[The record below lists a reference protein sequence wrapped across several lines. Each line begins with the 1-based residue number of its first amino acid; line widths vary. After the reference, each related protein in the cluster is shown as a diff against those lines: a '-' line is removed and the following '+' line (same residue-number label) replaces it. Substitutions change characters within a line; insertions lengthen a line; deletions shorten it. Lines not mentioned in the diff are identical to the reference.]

1 MKKRILCLLLCVV
14 MLAACLAGCG
24 KKTEEE
30 AIDDVNKEAS
40 ESAMTLAM
48 YLLCEEEMSEE
59 QQAKIEEAVNKITKS
74 KFKTRLDLR
83 FYTADEYYTKLEEA
97 FAARTEAE
105 AAGLISQPVVNED
118 ETTEEETVMNEYGF
132 AEIAYPDIANYQ
144 VDIFYL
150 GGYEKFAEYMEMNM
164 LQNLNEELSS
174 ASKKLNEYIS
184 APYLTYMKS
193 VNKGTYAIPT
203 NKAIGEY
210 TYLLI
215 NKEALADQSYN
226 TDAGIKDFTSMTD
239 ADLAKF
245 LGEISAYRADKYVP
259 IYTNLSNI
267 ELATAGT
274 TFLTN
279 DAGET
284 IEYGIKYW
292 GIGEDG
298 QLAGDFS
305 LIGSNY
311 NVSGA
316 YGKTAS
322 YMESVG
328 DLMKSTAFNTQ
339 FSAIMD
345 YQENGYFAA
354 DMTVD
359 GKDAAV
365 MCLKGGAELPSV
377 YADKYEAVVIGKP
390 TITTEAL
397 YEDMFAVASYTT
409 STSRSMEI
417 ITYLNTNED
426 FRNLLLY
433 GIEGENYELVDS
445 DYEDENGAAIKVV
458 RRLNEDYMMDPEKLG
473 NTLIGY
479 VLEGENPMMKDFI
492 MEQNTSAV
500 VSTIMG
506 FRLDYNDLIVETEKL
521 ETLRAISQTAKEK
534 LNACTFETYEAVMA
548 EIDAIYKENAEVIN
562 ALSSYAEPADETT
575 PTGIGYVYQQWAI
588 ANKLYTPPAEEEA

>member
-83 FYTADEYYTKLEEA
+83 FYTADEYYAKLEEA
-97 FAARTEAE
+97 FAARAEAE

-215 NKEALADQSYN
+215 NKEALKDQSYN

-239 ADLAKF
+239 ADLVKF
-245 LGEISAYRADKYVP
+245 LGEISAFRSDKYVP
-259 IYTNLSNI
+259 LYTNLSNI

-279 DAGET
+279 DEGET
-284 IEYGIKYW
+284 IEYGVKYW

-298 QLAGDFS
+298 QLTGDFS

-345 YQENGYFAA
+345 YQKNGYFAT

-365 MCLKGGAELPSV
+365 MCLKGGAELPAA

-417 ITYLNTNED
+417 ITYLNTNAD

-458 RRLNEDYMMDPEKLG
+458 RRLNEDYMIDPEKLG

-479 VLEGENPMMKDFI
+479 VLEGENPLMKDFI

-534 LNACTFETYEAVMA
+534 LNACTYETYKTVMD
-548 EIDAIYKENAEVIN
+548 EIDAIYTENAEVIS
-562 ALSSYAEPADETT
+562 ALSSYIEPADETT
-575 PTGIGYVYQQWAI
+575 PAGIGYVYQQWAI